1 MSTVVNVH
9 HKSIIDIW
17 NERAQSLVGKKIVE
31 ARYMTPEEVEAQGW
45 SQAVI
50 VLIFDDG
57 TYVYPSMDDEGN
69 NGGALFGS
77 SGEYDFPVIRDY

>member
-1 MSTVVNVH
+1 MPTANIQ
-9 HKSIIDIW
+9 HKSVKDIW
-17 NERAQSLVGKKIVE
+17 NERAEALIGKKIVE

-45 SQAVI
+45 SQSVI

-57 TYVYPSMDDEGN
+57 SYVFPSMDDEGN

-77 SGEYDFPVIRDY
+77 SEEYDFPVIRDY

>member
-1 MSTVVNVH
+1 MGVPNIQ
-9 HKSIIDIW
+9 HKSIKDIW

-31 ARYMTPEEVEAQGW
+31 ARYMTPEEVENLGW
-45 SQAVI
+45 SQSVI

-57 TYVYPSMDDEGN
+57 SYVYPSMDDEGN

-77 SGEYDFPVIRDY
+77 DSDFPVIRSY